1 MINEVIF
8 KIKQDKNLYTFLKYN
23 SYWYEILSMNSNR
36 YKEFIKDFKEK
47 NNLTLSAK
55 INNLSNKISSLS
67 SLFEVIN

>member
-8 KIKQDKNLYTFLKYN
+8 KIKQDRNLYTFLKYN
-23 SYWYEILSMNSNR
+23 SYWYEILFMNPNR
-36 YKEFIKDFKEK
+36 YKDFIKDFKEK

-55 INNLSNKISSLS
+55 INNLSNKISFLM

>member
-8 KIKQDKNLYTFLKYN
+8 KIKQDRNFYTFLKYN
-23 SYWYEILSMNSNR
+23 SYWYEILSMNPNR
-36 YKEFIKDFKEK
+36 YKDFIKDFKEK

-55 INNLSNKISSLS
+55 INNLSNKISFLM